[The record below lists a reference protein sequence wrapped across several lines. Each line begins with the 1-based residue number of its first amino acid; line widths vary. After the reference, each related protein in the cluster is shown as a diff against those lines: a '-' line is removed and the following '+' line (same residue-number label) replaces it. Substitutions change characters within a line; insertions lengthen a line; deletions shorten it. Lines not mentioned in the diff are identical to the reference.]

1 MIIIDTDV
9 LSELMKPAQLRS
21 SSVTLW
27 MRAQQPERIFT
38 TTITLAEI
46 LAGIAILPDGGGRKK
61 KILTIAERIFSTLLF
76 RRILP
81 FDEPAARVYADIVTE
96 RRKRGL
102 HKAPLDFQIA
112 AVAKARGMSIAT
124 RNTSD
129 FEGTGIE
136 VINPWSDE

>member
-61 KILTIAERIFSTLLF
+61 KMLTIAERIFSTLLF

-129 FEGTGIE
+129 FEGVGIE

>member
-1 MIIIDTDV
+1 LIIIDTDV

-61 KILTIAERIFSTLLF
+61 KMLTIAERIFSTLLF

-129 FEGTGIE
+129 FEGVGIE

>member
-9 LSELMKPAQLRS
+9 LSELMKPAQSRS
-21 SSVTLW
+21 PSVTLW

-61 KILTIAERIFSTLLF
+61 KMLAIAEQIFSTLLF
-76 RRILP
+76 RRILS

-129 FEGTGIE
+129 FEGAGIE
-136 VINPWSDE
+136 VINPWSGE

>member
-1 MIIIDTDV
+1 LIIIDTDV

>member
-1 MIIIDTDV
+1 LIIIDTDV

-21 SSVTLW
+21 SSVMLW

-46 LAGIAILPDGGGRKK
+46 LAGIAILPDGDGRKK

>member
-61 KILTIAERIFSTLLF
+61 KMLTIAERIFSTLLF

-129 FEGTGIE
+129 FEGTGFE
-136 VINPWSDE
+136 VINPWSDA

>member
-1 MIIIDTDV
+1 M
-9 LSELMKPAQLRS
+9 
-21 SSVTLW
+21 
-27 MRAQQPERIFT
+27 
-38 TTITLAEI
+38 
-46 LAGIAILPDGGGRKK
+46 
-61 KILTIAERIFSTLLF
+61 LTIAEQIFSTLLF
-76 RRILP
+76 RRILS

-96 RRKRGL
+96 RRIRGL

-129 FEGTGIE
+129 FEDAGIE